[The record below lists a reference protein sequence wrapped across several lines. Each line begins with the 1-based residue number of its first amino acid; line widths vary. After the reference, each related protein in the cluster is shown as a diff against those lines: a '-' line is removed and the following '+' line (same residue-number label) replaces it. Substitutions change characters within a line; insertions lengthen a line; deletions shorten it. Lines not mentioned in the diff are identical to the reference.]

1 MLIHYVEAMQTA
13 LMTLWGW
20 ATSSVGVALLTF
32 LGGVAL
38 VGAAMVLRRDEA
50 WGRIELWQRGARW
63 SLGWVGVLIVA
74 TLGWFG
80 LGAVY
85 KVSQI
90 DERWREGAVAVT
102 DPLPSGAPISQVGPA
117 LAALGERTYTRTLKL
132 PPKFLD
138 QLGEDG
144 LGVLAP
150 YITDPTADNV
160 LRLRDKFRRSG
171 KEVVFTR
178 EATVSAEEPL
188 SFSDAAVKVGFTPQ
202 GGRVYD
208 SAFAASYSWSN
219 TDAQARTIRFTFPLP
234 NVGTLRDL
242 RVIVDGQAVAQAE
255 NSQSYEWQD
264 VMKPGAKHTATVT
277 YRAVGA
283 RAWNYNLGSQR
294 RRVQQFGL
302 VTTGLR
308 DPRFA
313 RGGLLPTTRR
323 GDAIDWKLDNVVTA
337 QQIALVWPED
347 FSIRLYL
354 QAVSALPLALLLFVP
369 CVLCLSF
376 YRKQLPHPLRI
387 LVALTIFG
395 VALGAATVTT
405 IYAGA
410 FVGLIAAPLLGAIA
424 ATAILG
430 WRFGAVLVPLALF
443 PATFLSEQH
452 SGLMLVALFIVALA
466 GAALSARPKAQLPS
480 SFAVD

>member
-1 MLIHYVEAMQTA
+1 MLVHYVEAMQMA
-13 LMTLWGW
+13 LWTLWGW
-20 ATSSVGVALLTF
+20 ATSSAGVAVLTLL
-32 LGGVAL
+32 GASAL

-85 KVSQI
+85 RVAQI

-117 LAALGERTYTRTLKL
+117 LAALGERTYTRILRL
-132 PPKFLD
+132 PPTFLE
-138 QLGEDG
+138 QIGEDG

-150 YITDPTADNV
+150 YVNDPTAENV
-160 LRLRDKFRRSG
+160 LRLRDSFRRSG
-171 KEVVFTR
+171 REVVFTR

-188 SFSDAAVKVGFTPQ
+188 SFSEADVKVAFTPQ

-208 SAFAASYSWSN
+208 SAFEARYSWSN
-219 TDAQARTIRFTFPLP
+219 PSAEARTIRFTFPLP
-234 NVGTLRDL
+234 AVGTLRDL
-242 RVIVDGQAVAQAE
+242 SVVVDGQAVAQAE

-264 VMKPGAKHTATVT
+264 VMKPGQTHTALVT

-294 RRVQQFGL
+294 RRVQKFSL
-302 VTTGLR
+302 ATTGLR
-308 DPRFA
+308 SPRFA
-313 RGGLLPTTRR
+313 RGGLLPTSRR
-323 GDAIDWKLDNVVTA
+323 NISADWKLDNVVTA

-347 FSIRLYL
+347 FSVRLYL

-369 CVLCLSF
+369 LVISLGL
-376 YRKQLPHPLRI
+376 YGDRVPHPLRL
-387 LVALTIFG
+387 LVALCIFI
-395 VALGAATVTT
+395 VALGSATIAT

-410 FVGLIAAPLLGAIA
+410 LVGLIIAPLLGAAA

-430 WRFGAVLVPLALF
+430 WRFSAVTFPLALF
-443 PATFLSEQH
+443 PVTFLSEQH
-452 SGLMLVALFIVALA
+452 SGLILVALFVSALIF
-466 GAALSARPKAQLPS
+466 AALTARKSKPQS

>member
-1 MLIHYVEAMQTA
+1 MLIHYVEAMQMA
-13 LMTLWGW
+13 LWTLWGW
-20 ATSSVGVALLTF
+20 ATSGIGEAVLAAL
-32 LGGVAL
+32 GAAAL
-38 VGAAMVLRRDEA
+38 IGAAMVLRRDEA

-63 SLGWVGVLIVA
+63 SLGWIGVLVVA

-85 KVSQI
+85 KVTQI

-117 LAALGERTYTRTLKL
+117 LAALGERTYVRTLKL
-132 PPKFLD
+132 PPEFLKQIGD
-138 QLGEDG
+138 DG

-150 YITDPTADNV
+150 YVTDPTADNV
-160 LRLRDKFRRSG
+160 TRLRDKFRRSG
-171 KEVVFTR
+171 REVVFTR
-178 EATVSAEEPL
+178 EATVSSEEPL
-188 SFSDAAVKVGFTPQ
+188 SFSEAAVKVAFAPQ

-208 SAFAASYSWSN
+208 AAFEARYSWSN
-219 TDAQARTIRFTFPLP
+219 PVTEARTIRFTFPLP
-234 NVGTLRDL
+234 EVGTLRDL
-242 RVIVDGQAVAQAE
+242 SVIVDGKAVAQAE

-264 VMKPGAKHTATVT
+264 EMKPGQIHTATVA

-294 RRVQQFGL
+294 RRVQQFSL
-302 VTTGLR
+302 ATTGLY
-308 DPRFA
+308 DARFA

-323 GDAIDWKLDNVVTA
+323 GAAINWNLDNVVTA

-347 FSIRLYL
+347 FSTRLYL
-354 QAVSALPLALLLFVP
+354 QAISALPLTLLLFVP
-369 CVLCLSF
+369 AVLALGF
-376 YRKQLPHPLRI
+376 YRRGVPHPLRL
-387 LVALTIFG
+387 LVALCVFIM
-395 VALGAATVTT
+395 ALGAASVAT

-410 FVGLIAAPLLGAIA
+410 LVGLIVAPLLGAA
-424 ATAILG
+424 ASMWVLG
-430 WRFGAVLVPLALF
+430 WRYGAVMVPLSLL

-452 SGLMLVALFIVALA
+452 SGLMLVTLFVVSV
-466 GAALSARPKAQLPS
+466 GVAALTAREKAKPAS

>member
-1 MLIHYVEAMQTA
+1 MLVHYVEAMQVA
-13 LMTLWGW
+13 LTTLWGW
-20 ATSSVGVALLTF
+20 AISSIGVAVLTF

-50 WGRIELWQRGARW
+50 WGRVELWQRGARW
-63 SLGWVGVLIVA
+63 SLGWIGVLVVM

-117 LAALGERTYTRTLKL
+117 LAALGERTYTRTLRL

-150 YITDPTADNV
+150 YISDPTADNV

-171 KEVVFTR
+171 REVVFTR
-178 EATVSAEEPL
+178 EATVSVEEPL
-188 SFSDAAVKVGFTPQ
+188 SFSDAAVRVAFTPQ

-208 SAFAASYSWSN
+208 SAFEARYSWSN
-219 TDAQARTIRFTFPLP
+219 PADEARTIRFTFPLP
-234 NVGTLRDL
+234 EVGTMRDL

-264 VMKPGAKHTATVT
+264 VMKPGQKHIATVT

-302 VTTGLR
+302 VTTGLP

-323 GDAIDWKLDNVVTA
+323 GDAVDWKLDNVVTA

-347 FSIRLYL
+347 FSVRLYL

-369 CVLCLSF
+369 LVLALGL
-376 YRKQLPHPLRI
+376 YGRRVPHPLQL
-387 LVALTIFG
+387 LVALCIFI
-395 VALGAATVTT
+395 VALGAATVTA
-405 IYAGA
+405 IYAGMLI
-410 FVGLIAAPLLGAIA
+410 GLVAAPLLGALA

-430 WRFGAVLVPLALF
+430 WRFGTVLVPLALF

-452 SGLMLVALFIVALA
+452 SGLMLVVLFVIALA
-466 GAALSARPKAQLPS
+466 GAAWSARPKAQLPS

>member
-1 MLIHYVEAMQTA
+1 MLIHYVEAMQVA
-13 LMTLWGW
+13 LWTLRDW
-20 ATSSVGVALLTF
+20 ATSSAGVFVLTALGVA
-32 LGGVAL
+32 AL

-50 WGRIELWQRGARW
+50 WGRVELWQRGARW
-63 SLGWVGVLIVA
+63 SLGWIGVLVVA

-85 KVSQI
+85 KVTQI
-90 DERWREGAVAVT
+90 DERWREGAVAVS

-132 PPKFLD
+132 PPEFLK
-138 QLGEDG
+138 QIGEDG

-150 YITDPTADNV
+150 YVTDPTAENV

-171 KEVVFTR
+171 REVVFTR

-188 SFSDAAVKVGFTPQ
+188 SFSQAAVKVGFVPQ
-202 GGRVYD
+202 GKRVYD
-208 SAFAASYSWSN
+208 STFEANYSWSN
-219 TDAQARTIRFTFPLP
+219 PDKVARTIRFTFPLP
-234 NVGTLRDL
+234 AVGTLRDL
-242 RVIVDGQAVAQAE
+242 RVTVDGKAVAQAE
-255 NSQSYEWQD
+255 NSQSYEWQEE
-264 VMKPGAKHTATVT
+264 MKPGQTHTASVA

-294 RRVQQFGL
+294 RRVQQFSL
-302 VTTGLR
+302 ATTGLG

-323 GDAIDWKLDNVVTA
+323 GGAIGWNLDNVVTA

-347 FSIRLYL
+347 FSTRLYL

-376 YRKQLPHPLRI
+376 YRRQLPHPLRI
-387 LVALTIFG
+387 LVALAVFI
-395 VALGAATVTT
+395 VALGAATITT

-410 FVGLIAAPLLGAIA
+410 LVGLIAAPLLGAIA

-443 PATFLSEQH
+443 PATFLSKQN
-452 SGLMLVALFIVALA
+452 SGLMLVALFILSVAV
-466 GAALSARPKAQLPS
+466 AALTARGQARPS
-480 SFAVD
+480 SFAVE

>member
-1 MLIHYVEAMQTA
+1 MLIHYVEAMQMA
-13 LMTLWGW
+13 LWTLQSW
-20 ATSSVGVALLTF
+20 ATSSIGVSVLTLLGAAALVGVAL
-32 LGGVAL
+32 
-38 VGAAMVLRRDEA
+38 VLRRNEA

-63 SLGWVGVLIVA
+63 SLGWVGVTIVA

-117 LAALGERTYTRTLKL
+117 LAALGERTYTRTLRL
-132 PPKFLD
+132 PPKFLE
-138 QLGEDG
+138 QIGEGG

-150 YITDPTADNV
+150 YVNDPTADNV
-160 LRLRDKFRRSG
+160 LRLRDTFRRSG
-171 KEVVFTR
+171 REVVFTR
-178 EATVSAEEPL
+178 EATVSSEEPL
-188 SFSDAAVKVGFTPQ
+188 SFSDAAVKVGFAAQ

-208 SAFAASYSWSN
+208 SAFEARYSWSN
-219 TDAQARTIRFTFPLP
+219 PAKEARTIRFTFPLP
-234 NVGTLRDL
+234 EVGTLRDL
-242 RVIVDGQAVAQAE
+242 RVIVDGQAVTQAE

-264 VMKPGAKHTATVT
+264 VMKPGQIHTATVT

-294 RRVQQFGL
+294 RRVQQFSL
-302 VTTGLR
+302 ATTGLG

-323 GDAIDWKLDNVVTA
+323 GSNIGWNLDNVVTA

-347 FSIRLYL
+347 FSVRLYL

-376 YRKQLPHPLRI
+376 YRGQLPHPLRI
-387 LVALTIFG
+387 LVALTVFA

-410 FVGLIAAPLLGAIA
+410 LVGLILAPLAGALA

-452 SGLMLVALFIVALA
+452 SGLMLVALFVIAVGVA
-466 GAALSARPKAQLPS
+466 GVTARQKTKPVS
-480 SFAVD
+480 SFAVE

>member
-1 MLIHYVEAMQTA
+1 MLIHYVEAMQMA
-13 LMTLWGW
+13 LWTLQSW
-20 ATSSVGVALLTF
+20 ATSSIGVAVLTA
-32 LGGVAL
+32 LGAAAL
-38 VGAAMVLRRDEA
+38 IGAAMVLRRDEA

-63 SLGWVGVLIVA
+63 SLGWVGVLVVA

-80 LGAVY
+80 MGAVY
-85 KVSQI
+85 KVTQI

-117 LAALGERTYTRTLKL
+117 LSALGERTYTRTLKL
-132 PPKFLD
+132 PSNFLD
-138 QLGEDG
+138 QIGEEG

-150 YITDPTADNV
+150 YVNDPTADNV

-171 KEVVFTR
+171 REVVFTR

-188 SFSDAAVKVGFTPQ
+188 SFSQAQVKVGFVPQ

-208 SAFAASYSWSN
+208 AAFEANYRWSN
-219 TDAQARTIRFTFPLP
+219 PSSETRTIRFTFPLP
-234 NVGTLRDL
+234 EVGTLRDL
-242 RVIVDGQAVAQAE
+242 RVMVDGKAVAQAE

-264 VMKPGAKHTATVT
+264 AMKPGQIHTATVA

-294 RRVQQFGL
+294 RRVQQFSL
-302 VTTGLR
+302 ATTGLD

-323 GDAIDWKLDNVVTA
+323 ASSAGWNLDNVVTA

-347 FSIRLYL
+347 FSTRLYL
-354 QAVSALPLALLLFVP
+354 QAISALPLALLLFVP

-376 YRKQLPHPLRI
+376 SHGQLPHPLRI
-387 LVALTIFG
+387 LVALAVFI
-395 VALGAATVTT
+395 VALGAATITT

-430 WRFGAVLVPLALF
+430 WRFGAALVPLALF
-443 PATFLSEQH
+443 PATFLSEQN
-452 SGLMLVALFIVALA
+452 SGLMLVALFV
-466 GAALSARPKAQLPS
+466 GAVVMAVLTARPKAAPVS
-480 SFAVD
+480 SFAVE